1 MRTWLAL
8 LLALS
13 IVGCRERR
21 ETTPLAD
28 PASRRS
34 TPSGDVQGFV
44 GRYGSYVWLGIP
56 YAAPPVGDLRWRG
69 PTPPAAWSGVRDATR
84 FGSPCVQ
91 YASPMG
97 GIQTAPA
104 NTPVGDE
111 DCLYL
116 NVYAP
121 TAAKQ
126 TSFLPV
132 MLWIH
137 GGGNSIGSGQLYDG
151 GNLAALKN
159 VVVVTVNYRLGPFGW
174 FRQSAVRTDADS
186 DAERSG
192 NFGTLDLVRAL
203 EWIEGNIAVFGGDPA
218 KVTIFGESAGGTN
231 VASLLLSPSAVG
243 LFHRAIIQSG
253 GLHMSDPVSA
263 EAFADAPTAETA
275 NSSSEAVARMLI
287 SAKVATDRGDAKA
300 KVGGMPR
307 AEMTKRLRALSA
319 RDVLTAYVPEPGI
332 GMIRIPTVFRDDT
345 VVPSG
350 DLLATFRRA
359 AGWNRV
365 PVIIGTN
372 RDENKTFMYA
382 SPAWTKR
389 WFGIVPRSIEPAAY
403 DAVASALAT
412 LWSATG
418 GDEIAQAMVDS
429 DFKDVYRY
437 RFDWDEEP
445 TILGTDL
452 AHMIGAG
459 HGIEIPFV
467 FGHFDLGREA
477 NRMFTAEN
485 EAGRVELAAAMM
497 SYWAAFAKSG
507 EPGRGD
513 GTRPEWP
520 RWSASHETLVLDT
533 PAGGGITR
541 TQTSLTQQAVL
552 DSIDKDPRFA
562 DARLRCLVFHDFV
575 LWTPALTRGAYDA
588 KCQKFPFDA
597 YPWRS

>member
-1 MRTWLAL
+1 MRIRLAL
-8 LLALS
+8 LLLLS
-13 IVGCRERR
+13 FAACRQHR
-21 ETTPLAD
+21 EVPPVAD

-34 TPSGDVQGFV
+34 TQSGEVQGFV

-56 YAAPPVGDLRWRG
+56 YAAPPVGDLRWRA
-69 PTPPAAWSGVRDATR
+69 PTPPAAWSGVRDALQ
-84 FGSPCVQ
+84 FGAPCVQ
-91 YASPMG
+91 YASPLG
-97 GIQTAPA
+97 GIQSAPA

-111 DCLYL
+111 DCLTV

-121 TAAKQ
+121 KSATQ

-137 GGGNSIGSGQLYDG
+137 GGGNSIGTSRFYDG
-151 GNLAALKN
+151 GNLAVTEQ
-159 VVVVTVNYRLGPFGW
+159 VVGVAVQYRLGPFGW

-186 DAERSG
+186 DVERSG

-243 LFHRAIIQSG
+243 LFHRAIIESG
-253 GLHMSDPVSA
+253 GLHMSDPISA
-263 EAFADAPTAETA
+263 EAFADAPTPETA
-275 NSSSEAVARMLI
+275 NSASEAVARMLI
-287 SAKVATDRGDAKA
+287 TGKVATDRADAKV
-300 KVGGMPR
+300 KLGTIPR
-307 AEMTKRLRALSA
+307 ADMVKRLRDLSA
-319 RDVLTAYVPEPGI
+319 RDVLAAYLPQPGI
-332 GMIRIPTVFRDDT
+332 GMIRMPTVFRDDT

-365 PVIIGTN
+365 PVMIGTN

-382 SPAWTKR
+382 SPAWIRR
-389 WFGIVPRSIEPAAY
+389 WFGVVPRSLEPAAY
-403 DAVASALAT
+403 DAVASVLARM
-412 LWSATG
+412 WSATG
-418 GDEIAQAMVDS
+418 GDEVAQAMVDS

-445 TILGTDL
+445 TILGADL

-477 NRMFTAEN
+477 NRIFTSDN
-485 EAGRVELAAAMM
+485 EAGRMALSSAMM
-497 SYWAAFAKSG
+497 SYWAAFAKTG
-507 EPGRGD
+507 APGGGD
-513 GTRPEWP
+513 GRPEWP
-520 RWSASHETLVLDT
+520 RWSTSHETLVLDT

-541 TQTSLTQQAVL
+541 TQTALTQQQVL
-552 DSIDKDPRFA
+552 DSVEKDPRFT
-562 DARLRCLVFHDFV
+562 DPRLRCLAYHDLV
-575 LWTPALTRGAYDA
+575 LWSPAITRGYYDV
-588 KCQKFPFDA
+588 KCPNHPFDA